1 MNRSSLAARGVL
13 APSAGRRSAVLIVI
27 AAALTLAAVLGAL
40 IALANP
46 TPAHAEGPGEGT
58 PTLVSVGDSY
68 ISGEAGRWAGN
79 TNESS
84 AKIDALGSSAYY
96 DNSGH
101 TAELIPGCHRSQ
113 SAEVYIGGGVNGE
126 NLACSGAKTSSFTEE
141 EEFKPGL
148 DFYNSG
154 GHEGQALMLQHFA
167 ATHNVKT
174 VAISIG
180 GNNYNFASIVQTC
193 IEDFLFTPEWWPSYC
208 KSSSSV
214 LENFTSTNITN
225 QTNAIK
231 GGVENIAKAMSNAG
245 YSTSQYTIL
254 VQDYPSPIPNGSGF
268 RYAQSGYTRQEV
280 GGCGFWNED
289 ANWANSYA
297 LPTIDES
304 VFKGAEK
311 TGLTN
316 VKYMQ
321 LSSAFNGRR
330 LCEKG
335 VGLLEEEGLSSWKAT
350 GAVDKTEW
358 INQVRTV
365 SGIFPPYE
373 IQEDLHP
380 NYWAQLALR
389 NCLTQAYNSGTP
401 KGGTCTISG
410 TGLNAAGE
418 PNMSLH

>member
-1 MNRSSLAARGVL
+1 MVFAPTSLRGPELGAHASRRLAALATACALAAATCLLALL
-13 APSAGRRSAVLIVI
+13 APA
-27 AAALTLAAVLGAL
+27 
-40 IALANP
+40 
-46 TPAHAEGPGEGT
+46 PARAEGPGEGT
-58 PTLVSVGDSY
+58 PWVVSLGDSY

-79 TNESS
+79 TNESPS
-84 AKIDALGSSAYY
+84 WIDALGETAYY
-96 DNSGH
+96 DNSTH
-101 TAELIPGCHRSQ
+101 TAELIPGCHRSR
-113 SAEVYIGGGVNGE
+113 SAEVYIGGGVEGE
-126 NLACSGAKTSSFTEE
+126 NLACSGAKTSSFTNSEG
-141 EEFKPGL
+141 EFKPGL

-154 GHEGQALMLQHFA
+154 GHEGQALMLEKFA
-167 ATHNVKT
+167 KVHNVKL
-174 VAISIG
+174 VAVSIG

-193 IEDFLFTPEWWPSYC
+193 IEDFLLIPEWWPTYC
-208 KSSSSV
+208 KEEESV
-214 LENFTSTNITN
+214 LANFTSSNITT

-231 GGVENIAKAMSNAG
+231 GAIENVAKAMSNAG
-245 YSTSQYTIL
+245 YSTSKYAIL

-268 RYAQSGYTRQEV
+268 RYSQSGYTRQEV

-304 VFKGAEK
+304 VFHGAEK

-316 VKYMQ
+316 IKQMQ
-321 LSSAFNGRR
+321 LSSAFNGHR

-335 VGLLEEEGLSSWKAT
+335 VGLLEEEGLKTWKAAE
-350 GAVDKTEW
+350 AVNKTEW

-365 SGIFPPYE
+365 STLFGPYE
-373 IQEDLHP
+373 LQEDLHP

-389 NCLTQAYNSGTP
+389 NCVTQAYNSGSP

-410 TGLNAAGE
+410 TGLNSAGE

>member
-1 MNRSSLAARGVL
+1 MNRPPLAARGIL
-13 APSAGRRSAVLIVI
+13 APPAGRRSAALTVI
-27 AAALTLAAVLGAL
+27 AAALALAAVLGAL
-40 IALANP
+40 VALANP
-46 TPAHAEGPGEGT
+46 TAAHAEGPGEGT
-58 PTLVSVGDSY
+58 PTVVSLGDSY

-84 AKIDALGSSAYY
+84 SKIDALGSSAYD

-167 ATHNVKT
+167 ATHNVKL

-180 GNNYNFASIVQTC
+180 GNNYNFASIVQSC
-193 IEDFLFTPEWWPSYC
+193 IEDFLFSPEWWPDYC
-208 KSSSSV
+208 SEESSV
-214 LENFTSTNITN
+214 LANFSSGNVTT

-231 GGVENIAKAMSNAG
+231 GAVENVATAMSNAG
-245 YSTSQYTIL
+245 YKASQYTI
-254 VQDYPSPIPNGSGF
+254 VMQDYPSPIPNGSGF
-268 RYAQSGYTRQEV
+268 RYSQSGYTRQDT
-280 GGCGFWNED
+280 GGCGFWNTD
-289 ANWANSYA
+289 ANWANEHA

-311 TGLTN
+311 TGFTN
-316 VKYMQ
+316 IKYMQ

-365 SGIFPPYE
+365 SAIFPPYE
-373 IQEDLHP
+373 LQEDLHP

-389 NCLTQAYNSGTP
+389 NCLTQAYNAGTP
-401 KGGTCTISG
+401 KGGACTISA
-410 TGLNAAGE
+410 TGLNGSGE
-418 PNMSLH
+418 PNMSLK